1 MLINKG
7 SVEMGILKK
16 FFNIKGV
23 DLADDT
29 SSLSD
34 LYKKSISIAWPATVE
49 GALISIIGSV
59 DMMMVGTLGSEAIAA
74 VGITGQPRMILL
86 ILAQALCVGTTALI
100 ARRKGEGNQA
110 AANSVLSQ
118 SMWIVTILGIIMMLL
133 GYIFA
138 EPFMKLAGANSDT
151 LEMSTSY
158 FKIISLS
165 FVFSYWSLC
174 LCAAMRAI
182 GKTRITMITNIT
194 ANVVNVI
201 LNYCLIGGKLGFPK
215 MGINGAAIAT
225 AVGTTVSCVISFWFA
240 TRPDGYIR
248 FRLRL
253 PKFDKLTLDGLMK
266 VGSSSMVEAVCL
278 RLGFLLNSKLIAG
291 IGTAELAAYQIVQS
305 STSLS
310 FTLGDGISAAGATL
324 VGQSLGEKRP
334 DLAMAHVRISR
345 KLSIIT
351 SVALMIVI
359 FIFRNQIPLLF
370 NDEAPIVAG
379 AALSFL
385 VVIFGILPQ
394 NGRVVYS
401 GCLRGAGDV
410 KYVAMCSLV
419 SVTVLRPIFT
429 WLFCY
434 PLNKAFPAL
443 QLAMTGPWIAF
454 VLDCFIRDWLLSAR
468 VKRGKWLGIRL

>member
-1 MLINKG
+1 
-7 SVEMGILKK
+7 MGIIRRFFGLKDITIE
-16 FFNIKGV
+16 NNSPG
-23 DLADDT
+23 LGE
-29 SSLSD
+29 

-74 VGITGQPRMILL
+74 VGITTQPRMILL
-86 ILAQALCVGTTALI
+86 ILAQALCIGTTALI
-100 ARRKGEGNQA
+100 ARRKGEGDRQ
-110 AANSVLSQ
+110 AANSVLNQ
-118 SMWIVTILGIIMMLL
+118 SMFIITLIGVAMTLL
-133 GYIFA
+133 GHFLA
-138 EPFMKLAGANSDT
+138 EPFMLLAGANSDT
-151 LEMSTSY
+151 VGMSTEY

-165 FVFSYWSLC
+165 FIFNYWSMC
-174 LCAAMRAI
+174 LCAGMRAI
-182 GKTRITMITNIT
+182 GKTRITMVTNIS

-201 LNYCLIGGKLGFPK
+201 LNYCLIGGNLGFPAL
-215 MGINGAAIAT
+215 GIRGAAIAT
-225 AVGTTVSCVISFWFA
+225 ATGTLISCAISFWFA
-240 TRPDGYIR
+240 TRPDGYLR
-248 FRLRL
+248 FSLKL
-253 PKFDKLTLDGLMK
+253 PRFDKSTLSGLTK

-278 RLGFLLNSKLIAG
+278 RLGFLLNAKLIAG
-291 IGTAELAAYQIVQS
+291 IGTAEMAAYQIVQS

-310 FTLGDGISAAGATL
+310 FTLGDGIAAAGATL
-324 VGQSLGEKRP
+324 VGQSLGAKRN
-334 DLAMAHVRISR
+334 DVAMANVRISR
-345 KLSIIT
+345 KLSIVT
-351 SVALMIVI
+351 SIALMIII
-359 FIFRNQIPLLF
+359 FIFRNKIPLLF
-370 NDEAPIVAG
+370 NREPDIVAG